1 MNIKQILKLITTTY
15 VIAVTITACS
25 RKTITTEN
33 ASTVK
38 KEHVGLDTLKTD
50 TALYVVKRKEI
61 KTSTPQVITVNDKA
75 ARKTVDGRLYYD
87 LDGKRYWRN
96 KRDGKYYLY
105 NKSMYN
111 NPDFQP

>member
-1 MNIKQILKLITTTY
+1 MTAICVVLL
-15 VIAVTITACS
+15 TISACS
-25 RKTITTEN
+25 RKTIPTEN

-38 KEHVGLDTLKTD
+38 KDQVGLDTLKTD
-50 TALYVVKRKEI
+50 TALYVVKRKQI
-61 KTSTPQVITVNDKA
+61 KTETPQVITVSDKA
-75 ARKTVDGRLYYD
+75 ARKTVDGRMYYD
-87 LDGKRYWRN
+87 LNGKRYWRN